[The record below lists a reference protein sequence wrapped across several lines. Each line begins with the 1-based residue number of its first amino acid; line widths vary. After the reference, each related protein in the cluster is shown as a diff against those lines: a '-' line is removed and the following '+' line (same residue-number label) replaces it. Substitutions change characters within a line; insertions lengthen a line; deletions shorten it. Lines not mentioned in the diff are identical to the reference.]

1 MKSLFIA
8 HSLLIDCGKA
18 SKQTRGSFSGPL
30 TEGTTAPFNHY
41 NQ

>member
-18 SKQTRGSFSGPL
+18 SKQTRGLLSGPL
-30 TEGTTAPFNHY
+30 TEGSASPWNHY